1 MVSHEAG
8 SSGIAMHD
16 IDAQLFD
23 EGGGA
28 CFCPYSCPSST
39 WSVNPLIGSTL
50 PLMSEIVWGKTE

>member
-23 EGGGA
+23 RGGGM
-28 CFCPYSCPSST
+28 FLHIFL
-39 WSVNPLIGSTL
+39 SVLY
-50 PLMSEIVWGKTE
+50 MVC